1 LEYEAAGDSLPPHSI
16 PVEIMMKHTSL
27 FLITAT
33 IALATLPAIAQ
44 MPTTPPGAPDVSRIV
59 AGAYNV
65 DPGHSQVAF
74 TVNHL
79 GFSFYRGIFGDITG
93 SMTIDPKAPAKAKVS
108 IDIPITKVTTT
119 SDKLN
124 EHLMKPEFFDSA
136 KFPTAHFEST
146 SVVVRGMDAT
156 ITGNLT
162 LKGVTKPIVL
172 KAHFVGAGK
181 SMMGNGVAMGFS
193 ASTTIKRSD
202 FGVSYGVPLV
212 TDVVPLDI
220 AVAFEKAK

>member
-1 LEYEAAGDSLPPHSI
+1 M
-16 PVEIMMKHTSL
+16 MMKRMPL

-33 IALATLPAIAQ
+33 IAVATLPAVAQ
-44 MPTTPPGAPDVSRIV
+44 MPTTPPGAPDATRIV

-65 DPGHSQVAF
+65 EPAHSQVAF

-119 SDKLN
+119 SAALS
-124 EHLMKPEFFDSA
+124 EHLQKPEFFDSA

-146 SVVVRGMDAT
+146 SIVAKGMDAT

-162 LKGVTKPIVL
+162 LKGITKPIVL

-181 SMMGNGVAMGFS
+181 SMMGNGIAMGFS